1 LAAVEGGIAVK
12 LNQVAHLQ
20 MEIVHAF
27 MRQHDLKPADFVD
40 LDRKYG
46 ILRFI
51 EIGYELFHLTGT
63 QGVIDEVEDY
73 VNIKIQHENK
83 TAQNAIYRSLD

>member
-1 LAAVEGGIAVK
+1 LGALEGGVTLK

-20 MEIVHAF
+20 TEVAHAY
-27 MRQHDLKPADFVD
+27 MRKHNLAPADFVEI
-40 LDRKYG
+40 DRKYG

-51 EIGYELFHLTGT
+51 ANGYEPFHLTGT

-73 VNIKIQHENK
+73 IRIQRECPEP
-83 TAQNAIYRSLD
+83 RRL

>member
-1 LAAVEGGIAVK
+1 MK
-12 LNQVAHLQ
+12 LNQLAHLQ
-20 MEIVHAF
+20 TEVAHAY
-27 MRQHDLKPADFVD
+27 MRGHNLQPAEFIE

-51 EIGYELFHLTGT
+51 ENGYEPFHLTGT

-73 VNIKIQHENK
+73 IRIQREHAEGC
-83 TAQNAIYRSLD
+83 R

>member
-1 LAAVEGGIAVK
+1 MK

-20 MEIVHAF
+20 TEIAHAY
-27 MRQHDLKPADFVD
+27 MRGRNLRPADFVE

-51 EIGYELFHLTGT
+51 ADGYEPFHLTGT
-63 QGVIDEVEDY
+63 QGVIDEVDDY
-73 VNIKIQHENK
+73 VRIQREHLEVRNF
-83 TAQNAIYRSLD
+83 

>member
-1 LAAVEGGIAVK
+1 MRRLGTLEGGINVK

-20 MEIVHAF
+20 TEVVHAY
-27 MRQHDLKPADFVD
+27 MRERNLKPEDFVD

-51 EIGYELFHLTGT
+51 EDGYEPFHLTGT
-63 QGVIDEVEDY
+63 QGVIDEVDDY
-73 VNIKIQHENK
+73 VRLQREKKQI
-83 TAQNAIYRSLD
+83 

>member
-1 LAAVEGGIAVK
+1 VRRLGTLEGGIAVK

-20 MEIVHAF
+20 TEVAHAY
-27 MRQHDLKPADFVD
+27 MRERNLKPSDFVD

-51 EIGYELFHLTGT
+51 EEGYEPFHLTGT
-63 QGVIDEVEDY
+63 QGVIDEVDDY
-73 VNIKIQHENK
+73 IRIQREHPEVR
-83 TAQNAIYRSLD
+83 RS

>member
-1 LAAVEGGIAVK
+1 LEGGIAAVR

-20 MEIVHAF
+20 TEIAHAY
-27 MRQHDLKPADFVD
+27 MRERNLKPSEFID
-40 LDRKYG
+40 LDLKYG

-51 EIGYELFHLTGT
+51 ADGYEPFHLTGT

-73 VNIKIQHENK
+73 IRIQRENSEIR
-83 TAQNAIYRSLD
+83 NS

>member
-1 LAAVEGGIAVK
+1 MK

-20 MEIVHAF
+20 TEVVHAY
-27 MRQHDLKPADFVD
+27 MRKRNLKPADFVD

-51 EIGYELFHLTGT
+51 EDGYELFHLTGT
-63 QGVIDEVEDY
+63 QGVIEEVDDY
-73 VNIKIQHENK
+73 VRIQREHSEVR
-83 TAQNAIYRSLD
+83 RS